1 MSMRTLPDA
10 IRRAIGDESLEPVTV
25 GRSDADVWKIGT
37 EFYLKTSA
45 DVGALAAEAARLGW
59 LVRNVCVPTIVEF
72 ERDDARAYL
81 LTTALPGVG
90 AHDFGGTPQRCVEL
104 LAEGL
109 RAWHELPV
117 DACPF
122 DARLATTMAHARA
135 NAEAGRVDE
144 TDFDDSRAGRT
155 AFELL
160 AQLDESQP
168 RDEDLVVAHGDYCL
182 PNIVIH
188 GDRVAGFVDVGRAG
202 VSDRYRDL
210 ALAAR
215 SIDYNIGGEWV
226 APFFNAY
233 GIEPDP
239 RRIAFYQ
246 LLDEFF

>member
-1 MSMRTLPDA
+1 
-10 IRRAIGDESLEPVTV
+10 
-25 GRSDADVWKIGT
+25 
-37 EFYLKTSA
+37 
-45 DVGALAAEAARLGW
+45 
-59 LVRNVCVPTIVEF
+59 
-72 ERDDARAYL
+72 
-81 LTTALPGVG
+81 LPGVA

-109 RAWHELPV
+109 RAWHGLPV

-122 DARLATTMAHARA
+122 DARLATLLAQARA

-144 TDFDDSRAGRT
+144 TDFDSSRIGRT
-155 AFELL
+155 ALDLFAEL
-160 AQLDESQP
+160 AATQP
-168 RDEDLVVAHGDYCL
+168 RHEDLVVAHGDYCL
-182 PNIVIH
+182 PNVVLD

-215 SIDYNIGGEWV
+215 SIEYNIGREWV
-226 APFFNAY
+226 APFFAAY
-233 GIEPDP
+233 GVEPDS